1 MATHSSTLAWKIP
14 WTEEA
19 GSYSPWGCKESNMTE
34 LLHFHLSILKDIPA
48 GAIYMLVKI
57 SIKRKQAMAISAL
70 FLCIL
75 SIEQYH

>member
-19 GSYSPWGCKESNMTE
+19 GSYSPWGYKESNMTE